1 MKKLL
6 LLIAAVA
13 MMLPSCKE
21 INEEL
26 DSLDNRLDKLENEA
40 IPSIDEQIAN
50 INTSIADL
58 EVADVEL
65 KNYIT
70 TLQTTAAELQ
80 KSIDATN
87 TKIDEVKVA
96 LQSEI
101 STARADVLAQ
111 LEALRTEMTNEL
123 SQINTTV
130 ATLQAKDTELEGKI
144 TELRTYVDTELKNT
158 KDWATATFST
168 LEQYNALC
176 SEIATIKTQIENLNK
191 SISELETRLNTKIAT
206 DIATAVKGL
215 QDELADAVTDITNSY
230 TSAISTAKE
239 EITAA
244 YTIAIQSAI
253 SALETSMKQWVNEQL
268 SNYYTIAQIDAKI
281 VALQKQIQN
290 GGNEELVS
298 EINSLKSSLQTMK
311 SELTAAYQKAITDA
325 INTNNGVINAKIAEE
340 IAAVNQRITNEINTI
355 NSRLDDIESRLDELE
370 DKVDDL
376 LNRKLE
382 ITFDNTDDIAVI
394 AGESCKVN
402 YTITSSESEVHIAT
416 IAQNGWKASVTKSTE
431 KAGYITVYAP
441 NPLTTEPIIVLVSD
455 ANTTIMR
462 SLTFVDG
469 VTTIATE
476 SYAITNEAT
485 TLSVNVT
492 TNLNY
497 TVNIPSYASSWIS
510 LQGISTR
517 ATVRN
522 DVINLNIKENT
533 TKSSRT
539 ATLQLVCDNVEVGTI
554 SIYQQ
559 GIAVANN
566 ELVYTSS
573 DGNIVEPYQTM
584 GFNANIVSNTYSNG
598 RGLIVFD
605 KDITAISEY
614 AFYNCT
620 KLTSIKM
627 PNSVTNIKEYAFY
640 GSKLNS
646 VEISANTTTICEYA
660 FYKTAITNVVIPNK
674 VASIGAYAFYD
685 CSLSALTIGESVEV
699 IGDYAFYSTNIKT
712 ITIPNNVSSIGA
724 NAFEQCSSL
733 TSVIIG
739 RNVTSIGLYAFRVC
753 SNLTS
758 VYCNMVIPPT
768 IGTDTFYNTN
778 TNLKIYVYDE
788 SCSAYK
794 NKWASWS
801 NKIVANGP
809 IQDSASL
816 PTATITYKT
825 SDANKLNIDLS
836 KSFVV
841 KEHTYSG
848 GVGKVVVYGDKHSI
862 ADKQF
867 YESSLLTSI
876 TIPDSVI
883 SIGDSAFYGCS
894 SLSNITIGNGVVT
907 ISSKAFCQCVKLT
920 SVTIPESVTYIG
932 MSAFYGCSKLASV
945 YCKPTTPPYAD
956 SQIFYNNASSRYIYV
971 PATSVD
977 AYKATSGWGTY
988 SSYIKSYNF

>member
-1 MKKLL
+1 MKKLI
-6 LLIAAVA
+6 LIIAVVA
-13 MMLPSCKE
+13 MMLPSCEKIE
-21 INEEL
+21 DVINAL
-26 DSLDNRLDKLENEA
+26 DSRVTQLEGEK
-40 IPSIDEQIAN
+40 IPSVEQQIES

-58 EVADVEL
+58 EAVD
-65 KNYIT
+65 
-70 TLQTTAAELQ
+70 
-80 KSIDATN
+80 
-87 TKIDEVKVA
+87 VA
-96 LQSEI
+96 L
-101 STARADVLAQ
+101 
-111 LEALRTEMTNEL
+111 
-123 SQINTTV
+123 
-130 ATLQAKDTELEGKI
+130 K
-144 TELRTYVDTELKNT
+144 
-158 KDWATATFST
+158 
-168 LEQYNALC
+168 EQ
-176 SEIATIKTQIENLNK
+176 
-191 SISELETRLNTKIAT
+191 ISELEKNDESTAEEISNLKAKDAELEQMINTLQEYVNSLNQGTKDWISTTYAT
-206 DIATAVKGL
+206 LEQFNSLSV
-215 QDELADAVTDITNSY
+215 ELADLKTLLENYKDNAATNLS
-230 TSAISTAKE
+230 
-239 EITAA
+239 
-244 YTIAIQSAI
+244 SAI
-253 SALETSMKQWVNEQL
+253 SALESSMKSWVNSQL
-268 SNYYTIAQIDAKI
+268 ANYYTIAQIDAKI
-281 VALQKQIQN
+281 EALQGLIQQS
-290 GGNEELVS
+290 GSEELIS
-298 EINSLKSSLQTMK
+298 ELNLLKSSLQTMK
-311 SELTAAYQKAITDA
+311 TELTAAYTEAIEEA
-325 INTNNGVINAKIAEE
+325 INTNNGVINAKIASE
-340 IAAVNQRITNEINTI
+340 ITAVNNRINNEVAAINAKITA
-355 NSRLDDIESRLDELE
+355 IESRLDDLE

-431 KAGYITVYAP
+431 KTGYITVYAP

-462 SLTFVDG
+462 SLTFVYG

-497 TVNIPSYASSWIS
+497 TVNIPSSASSWIS

-533 TKSSRT
+533 TTSSRT

-573 DGNIVEPYQTM
+573 DGKIIEPYQTI

-620 KLTSIKM
+620 KLTSVKM

-646 VEISANTTTICEYA
+646 VEISTNTTTVGEYA
-660 FYKTAITNVVIPNK
+660 FYKTAITNIVIPNK
-674 VASIGAYAFYD
+674 VTSIGAYAFYD

-699 IGDYAFYSTNIKT
+699 IGGYAFYSTDIKT

-739 RNVTSIGLYAFRVC
+739 RNVKSIGMYAFSAC

-758 VYCNMVIPPT
+758 VYCNMVIPSSVD
-768 IGTDTFYNTN
+768 TDVFYNAN
-778 TNLKIYVYDE
+778 INLKIYVYDE
-788 SCSAYK
+788 CYNTYK
-794 NKWASWS
+794 NQWLSWS
-801 NKIVANGP
+801 SKIVANGP

-848 GVGKVVVYGDKHSI
+848 GVGTIVVYGDAHSI
-862 ADKQF
+862 VANQF
-867 YESSLLTSI
+867 YQCALTNITMPNSITSIGATAFYGCGSLTSVTFGNGVTRIADSAFRNCSSLSSV
-876 TIPDSVI
+876 TIPDSVTYV
-883 SIGDSAFYGCS
+883 GGSAFRDCS
-894 SLSNITIGNGVVT
+894 S
-907 ISSKAFCQCVKLT
+907 LT
-920 SVTIPESVTYIG
+920 SVTIGNSVTTIG
-932 MSAFYGCSKLASV
+932 NRAFENCWKLKNF
-945 YCKPTTPPYAD
+945 YCKPATPPYAGGSYID
-956 SQIFYNNASSRYIYV
+956 NIFYDVARTGFSIYV
-971 PATSVD
+971 PTASLTAYENADDWKYYSV
-977 AYKATSGWGTY
+977 
-988 SSYIKSYNF
+988 YIKSYNF